1 MTADD
6 AETLRL
12 RNAEL
17 QAALDRVQAA
27 ALQART
33 EAHHYRGKYETAQ
46 EDIDGFVEEIRDLN
60 DQLARARTE
69 LNRRGARP

>member
-1 MTADD
+1 MTGDD

-17 QAALDRVQAA
+17 QTALDRVQSA
-27 ALQART
+27 ALQARA
-33 EAHHYRGKYETAQ
+33 EADHYRGKYETAQ
-46 EDIDGFVEEIRDLN
+46 EDINGFVNEIRDLH
-60 DQLARARTE
+60 DQLDRARGE